1 MANTNPTQHQADD
14 TSKLP
19 GQLDGQSDAA
29 EQDDQVARR
38 KANART
44 EAEAQSVDGTAGQS
58 GKSSHDAMSHN
69 KANSHEGA
77 GGGKKQERHH

>member
-1 MANTNPTQHQADD
+1 MANTNTTQHQADD
-14 TSKLP
+14 ASKLP
-19 GQLDGQSDAA
+19 AQLDGQSDAA

-44 EAEAQSVDGTAGQS
+44 EAEAQSVDGMAGQS

-69 KANSHEGA
+69 KADSHEGA